1 MCPERATTP
10 RYGIAAVLVA
20 AVVAGSALVATGTTA
35 AGAAEPAATPQ
46 PAVGVNAHLL
56 WSDWT
61 DAQRITALDKFAAA
75 GISWIRLDIG
85 WASVE
90 YRGRGVYE
98 EWFLQRIGTVLDAAR
113 ARGIAVTAILW
124 STPPWAGGGP
134 TNAVPAASD
143 YASIAR
149 FMASRFRGKVAAWE
163 VWNEPNLSS
172 FWASASA
179 ADYAALVRAA
189 YPAFKAGDP
198 GTSVVIGGVS
208 EADDPWLAQMYA
220 AGVSGSYD
228 VLAPHPYQAPS
239 DQGPELADDGT
250 IYRLAHMAAV
260 RGLMVANGDTAKE
273 LWIGEVG
280 WSTHTNAVNTPNWAL
295 GVTPASQAAY
305 TTRTLDFVR
314 SQLPYVSKVF
324 FYTDRDTGDSDP
336 HQNGFGLLN
345 HDLSE
350 KPAFAA
356 LRAYTSDKGG
366 YDVFPSTVGAA
377 APPNVAPD
385 PDPGSA
391 AAPRPQQQQQPQPA
405 TGSTGV
411 TRERRQ
417 QAIRQWRP
425 DPHYLAAHLAASA
438 LAAAGR

>member
-1 MCPERATTP
+1 MGPDISTRM
-10 RYGIAAVLVA
+10 RHGLAAALLA
-20 AVVAGSALVATGTTA
+20 AVVACGAVVSVGAGPSASA
-35 AGAAEPAATPQ
+35 AGSPT

-61 DAQRITALDKFAAA
+61 DAQRIAALDKFVQA

-98 EWFLQRIGTVLDAAR
+98 DWFLSRIDAVLDAAR
-113 ARGIAVTAILW
+113 ARGIKVMAILW

-134 TNAVPAASD
+134 TNAVPAAAD

-149 FMASRFRGKVAAWE
+149 FMATRFRGKVAAWE

-172 FWASASA
+172 FWASKSAS
-179 ADYAALVRAA
+179 DYAALVRAA

-198 GTSVVIGGVS
+198 GASVVIGGVS

-239 DQGPELADDGT
+239 DQGPELPDDGS
-250 IYRLAHMAAV
+250 IYRIAHMA
-260 RGLMVANGDTAKE
+260 RIRDLMVSRGDSAKQ

-280 WSTHTNAVNTPNWAL
+280 WSTHTNAAGTPNWAL
-295 GVTPASQAAY
+295 GVSAATQAAY

-314 SQLPYVSKVF
+314 SQLPYVSNVF

-345 HDLSE
+345 YDLSE

-356 LRAYTSDKGG
+356 LRAYSAANGG
-366 YDVFPSTVGAA
+366 FDVFPSTPPTT
-377 APPNVAPD
+377 APPPTTTVTTTTPPPTRRRVVRKGSRPAPPRRDD
-385 PDPGSA
+385 P
-391 AAPRPQQQQQPQPA
+391 
-405 TGSTGV
+405 
-411 TRERRQ
+411 
-417 QAIRQWRP
+417 QA
-425 DPHYLAAHLAASA
+425 LAARLAAST
-438 LAAAGR
+438 LDAAAR